1 MRSASGEVR
10 LLRLLLDVFL
20 FFAAVCAEWLV
31 PEFALLGFFVLLGCC
46 VVEAAV
52 FFWLESVLEESARTG
67 ATSTSAASTPAK
79 TRAAAAAKTEETGDF
94 IQSI

>member
-10 LLRLLLDVFL
+10 LLRLLLDVLFL
-20 FFAAVCAEWLV
+20 CAAEVWAEWLV
-31 PEFALLGFFVLLGCC
+31 ADFALVTFFEVGC

-52 FFWLESVLEESARTG
+52 FFWLESALVESARTG
-67 ATSTSAASTPAK
+67 ETSTSAASTPAK
-79 TRAAAAAKTEETGDF
+79 ARAAAAAKTVETGDF